1 MNYGNLANWKSM
13 TYNIKWLAGLIFLLP
28 LSAMAQQS
36 AEVLSLPEIIGRIES
51 DNLLLQTYAPRA
63 ESYRYK
69 ADAATAWMAP
79 MVGLGTFMTPYPFQ
93 RIMEA
98 RDRGMI
104 MIRAE
109 QEIPNL
115 SRQRAERRAIESQAR
130 VETVSREVAL
140 NTLRTEARSSYYT
153 WLVSLEQ
160 IAVLKKSDEIL
171 TMMKKVEE
179 VRYPFNQS
187 PLGSIYRAE
196 AEIEKNRNMIL
207 MQAGNIERAKATLN
221 SLMNRE
227 GNQPLRI
234 DTTYRPRFVP
244 VARYDTLSLAADRSD
259 IVRMNAQIESMRLNI
274 ESMALQRKPG
284 FRVQFDHMN
293 PLDPMMPKAFSAMGM
308 VTLPFASWS
317 SKMYKS
323 DIRAMELNIR
333 AMTTERAAMLQ
344 ETQGMLYGMQ
354 AGLLAMEARIRALDT
369 RVIPALQKSFDTD
382 FLVYQENKLPL
393 TQLLDSWEA
402 LNMMQL
408 ELLGERDRFYQMIVN
423 YEQELYR

>member
-1 MNYGNLANWKSM
+1 MNYGNSENWKYM
-13 TYNIKWLAGLIFLLP
+13 TYNIKWLVGLVLFLPIGAL
-28 LSAMAQQS
+28 AQQPV
-36 AEVLSLPEIIGRIES
+36 EVLSLPEIIQQVEN
-51 DNLLLQTYAPRA
+51 DNLLLQTFAPRA

-69 ADAATAWMAP
+69 GEAAKAWMAP

-93 RIMEA
+93 KIMDA

-104 MIRAE
+104 MLRAE
-109 QEIPNL
+109 QDIPNL
-115 SRQRAERRAIESQAR
+115 SRQRAERRAIEFQAK

-140 NTLRTEARSSYYT
+140 NQLRAEARSSYYT

-160 IAVLKKSDEIL
+160 IAVLKKSEGIL

-179 VRYPFNQS
+179 VRYPYNQA

-207 MQAGNIERAKATLN
+207 MQAGNIERARATLN
-221 SLMNRE
+221 ALMNRE
-227 GNQPLRI
+227 GNQSFTI

-244 VARYDTLSLAADRSD
+244 VARYDTLDLAADRSD

-274 ESMALQRKPG
+274 DAMSLQRKPG

-308 VTLPFASWS
+308 IKIPFASWS

-369 RVIPALQKSFDTD
+369 RVIPALQKAFDTS
-382 FLVYQENKLPL
+382 FIVYQENKLPL
-393 TQLLDSWEA
+393 TELLDSWEV
-402 LNMMQL
+402 LNMMQS
-408 ELLGERDRFYQMIVN
+408 ELLEERDKFYQMIVN